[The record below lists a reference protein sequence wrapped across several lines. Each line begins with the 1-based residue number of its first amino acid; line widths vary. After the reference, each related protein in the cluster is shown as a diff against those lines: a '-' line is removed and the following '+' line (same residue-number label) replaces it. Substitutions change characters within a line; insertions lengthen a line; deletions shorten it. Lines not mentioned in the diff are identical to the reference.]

1 MRNKVHP
8 VNYTAGYICF
18 KKRPDFIDLDTIN
31 YDIVT
36 SLKPANF
43 LLDPVGE

>member
-1 MRNKVHP
+1 MHNKVHL
-8 VNYTAGYICF
+8 VNYIAGYICF
-18 KKRPDFIDLDTIN
+18 IKRPDFIDLDSIN

-43 LLDPVGE
+43 LFDPVGE